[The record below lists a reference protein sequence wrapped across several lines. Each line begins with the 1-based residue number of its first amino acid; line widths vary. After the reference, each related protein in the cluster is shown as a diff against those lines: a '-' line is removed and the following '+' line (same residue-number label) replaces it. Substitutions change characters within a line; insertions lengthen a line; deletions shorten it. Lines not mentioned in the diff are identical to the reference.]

1 VEFIQAIAANW
12 HIIANVGSGLVALGV
27 LWLSANYV
35 SNKIFAHY
43 KREVATVNDKQDQR
57 LAVVEAAYAALGQ
70 QLANLPTAEDIHE
83 LKLTL
88 TRMGGHFEA
97 MQAQING
104 QQEILK
110 IVKAQGDRTQAFL
123 LEHGAKK

>member
-1 VEFIQAIAANW
+1 MEFIQGVLANW
-12 HIIANVGSGLVALGV
+12 HMVANVLSAAVALGV
-27 LWLSANYV
+27 MWLSANYV

-43 KREVATVNDKQDQR
+43 KRETAMLNDKQDQR
-57 LAVVEAAYAALGQ
+57 LAAVEAAYKALGQ
-70 QLANLPTAEDIHE
+70 QLANLPTVEDIHE

-88 TRMGGHFEA
+88 TRMGGHFEV

-110 IVKAQGDRTQAFL
+110 IVKSQGERVNAFL
-123 LEHGAKK
+123 IEQGAKK